1 MVWCTTDFAQHIQ
14 ILIDLRVLAPSST
27 KAVRFSNCVKIKW
40 FTICF
45 GWNKINIMNFLNIY
59 ISRNVRCSYIS
70 IKKDILRAQ
79 GQCSF
84 LIKKRKINV
93 NERTSSIFFCRLQ
106 SRSNMFTLLKI
117 PNHKDL
123 NNEQIQN
130 FCTWIWIWKLLNHI
144 WNSTYCNFQS
154 PNQKFVSKLQWH
166 SKLSNNKFNILT
178 KI

>member
-1 MVWCTTDFAQHIQ
+1 MDAIKQ
-14 ILIDLRVLAPSST
+14 
-27 KAVRFSNCVKIKW
+27 KIMT
-40 FTICF
+40 FLTICF
-45 GWNKINIMNFLNIY
+45 AVTVSSVPHYMFKNIMMFLLSLKIY
-59 ISRNVRCSYIS
+59 FRSAWAMLVPN
-70 IKKDILRAQ
+70 Q
-79 GQCSF
+79 
-84 LIKKRKINV
+84 KKRKINV
-93 NERTSSIFFCRLQ
+93 NERTSSNFFCRLQ